1 VAPFLLLPTIVCRLG
16 RLPHTGK
23 LDMLSSTT
31 NRGRT
36 MRRRSF
42 LKAGMTGAV
51 AASLPRF
58 AIGQPANANVLR
70 FVPQANLTL
79 LDPIITTAAVTANH
93 AWMVWDTLFGVNA
106 AQQAKPQM
114 AEGYTISDDGRTY
127 LIRLRDGLKW
137 HDGEPVRA
145 RDCAASLARWAMRD
159 TFGQTIAK
167 VVDAWGAADDRTI
180 KVTLKQPFPLLIDA
194 IAKPDAQIAFMMPE
208 RLAKT
213 DPYQTITEIVGSG
226 PFRFAKDEFV
236 AGSSAA
242 WEKFDGYMPRQE
254 TPDWTTGGK
263 IANFQRI
270 EWKIIPDAAT
280 ASAALQSGEVDWYEQ
295 VQADLVPLLRR
306 NGTIA
311 IAASNPQGYIGGLR
325 FNHLHPPFNDVRLR
339 RAVLTAV
346 NQEDYMGAITGND
359 PSAWQICR
367 SQFPC
372 GTTYGSPVDLPVQKG
387 DLGSAKAMIK
397 EAGYNGQKA
406 VIINPTDFATIGPLG
421 DITYDMFRKIGIN
434 AELAAT
440 DWGTVVQRRSSK
452 EPVEK
457 GGWSVFH
464 TWFTGGFI
472 INPVVT
478 APFRGQ
484 GANGWFGWYDN
495 PKIEQMTQEWL
506 DAKDA
511 DERKKIGG
519 AIQQENYAQVPTVTL
534 GQFQIPTAYRKSLQ
548 GRLECNAPLFWNV
561 KRA

>member
-1 VAPFLLLPTIVCRLG
+1 MLLS
-16 RLPHTGK
+16 TG
-23 LDMLSSTT
+23 
-31 NRGRT
+31 NQGHT

-42 LKAGMTGAV
+42 LQAGVTGAM
-51 AASLPRF
+51 AATLPRF
-58 AIGQPANANVLR
+58 AIAQPANARVLR
-70 FVPQANLTL
+70 FVPQANLTA

-114 AEGYTISDDGRTY
+114 ADGFTVSDDGRTY
-127 LIRLRDGLKW
+127 LIKLRAGLKG

-145 RDCAASLARWAMRD
+145 QDCAASLARWALRD

-167 VVDAWGAADDRTI
+167 VVDGWGVADDRTI

-208 RLAKT
+208 RVAKT
-213 DPYQTITEIVGSG
+213 DAFKTITEIVGSG
-226 PFRFAKDEFV
+226 PFRFLQDEYV
-236 AGSSAA
+236 SGGSAA
-242 WEKFDGYMPRQE
+242 WGRFDGYVPRQE
-254 TPDWTTGGK
+254 APDWTSGGK
-263 IANFQRI
+263 LAQFERI

-280 ASAALQSGEVDWYEQ
+280 ASAALQSGEIDWYEQ

-306 NGTIA
+306 NNDIA
-311 IAASNPQGYIGGLR
+311 LAASNPQGYFGGLR

-346 NQEDYMGAITGND
+346 NQEDYMQAIMGTD
-359 PSAWQICR
+359 TSDWHVCR
-367 SQFPC
+367 SQYPC
-372 GTTYGSPVDLPVQKG
+372 GTIYGTEVSLPVQKG
-387 DLGSAKAMIK
+387 DLAAPKALTQ
-397 EAGYNGQKA
+397 EAGYSGQKA

-421 DITYDMFRKIGIN
+421 DITYDMLKKLGIN
-434 AELAAT
+434 VEMQAT
-440 DWGTVVQRRSSK
+440 DWGSVVQRRATK

-457 GGWSVFH
+457 GGWSIFH

-472 INPVVT
+472 INPVVS

-511 DERKKIGG
+511 DGRKKIAA
-519 AIQQENYAQVPTVTL
+519 AIQQENYTQVPTVTL
-534 GQFQIPTAYRKSLQ
+534 GQFQIPTAYRTSLQ
-548 GRLECNAPLFWNV
+548 GRLECTGPLFWNV
-561 KRA
+561 RRV